1 MRAVYLYYY
10 REVFVFNSITG
21 ILTGKTLDSIY
32 IETLGI
38 EWEIFVS
45 ALALDSFGVIGN
57 EVKVYTW
64 LYHREDQ
71 MRLFGFPSQAERSL
85 FLDLTKVDGVGPRQA
100 IKIMSGLHAA
110 ALEQAL
116 EEGDLDKL
124 QRAPGVGKKTAQ
136 KMILALKGKL
146 TSSAETNAKG
156 QGRECS
162 EYEDIVNALT
172 EMGFERRLVLV
183 QVETI
188 AEDLKL
194 NGKNPKENEQE
205 LFRKAIV
212 ALS

>member
-1 MRAVYLYYY
+1 M
-10 REVFVFNSITG
+10 FNSITG
-21 ILTGKTLDSIY
+21 ILTGKTLDSVY

-38 EWEIFVS
+38 EWEVFVS
-45 ALALDSFGVIGN
+45 TLALESFGVIGK

-64 LYHREDQ
+64 MYHREDQ

-100 IKIMSGLHAA
+100 IKIMSGLPAGV
-110 ALEQAL
+110 LEQAL

-136 KMILALKGKL
+136 KMILTLKGKL
-146 TSSAETNAKG
+146 TSSSESNVKG
-156 QGRECS
+156 QGRERS

-194 NGKNPKENEQE
+194 HGKNPKENEQE

>member
-1 MRAVYLYYY
+1 M
-10 REVFVFNSITG
+10 FNSITG
-21 ILTGKTLDSIY
+21 ILTGKTLDSVY

-38 EWEIFVS
+38 EWEVFVS
-45 ALALDSFGVIGN
+45 TLALESFGVIGK

-64 LYHREDQ
+64 MYHREDQ

-100 IKIMSGLHAA
+100 IKIMSGLPAGV
-110 ALEQAL
+110 LEQAL

-136 KMILALKGKL
+136 KMILTLKGKL
-146 TSSAETNAKG
+146 TSSPESNVKG
-156 QGRECS
+156 QGRERS

-194 NGKNPKENEQE
+194 HGKNPKENEQE